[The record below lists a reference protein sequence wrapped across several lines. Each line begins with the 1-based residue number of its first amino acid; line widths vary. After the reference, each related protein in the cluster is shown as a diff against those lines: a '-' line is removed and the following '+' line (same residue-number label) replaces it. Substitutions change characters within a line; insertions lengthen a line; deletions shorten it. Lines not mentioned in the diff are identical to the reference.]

1 MFLQAFTNKG
11 FTYYNYK
18 GTYSIVLMPM
28 PFIILQVF
36 VDIGAP
42 GRCSDGGIFANSDM
56 GKGFVQNA
64 LNCLT
69 SKEIDT
75 VNGSIPYYAVADEAF
90 LL

>member
-1 MFLQAFTNKG
+1 M
-11 FTYYNYK
+11 
-18 GTYSIVLMPM
+18 
-28 PFIILQVF
+28 
-36 VDIGAP
+36 DIGAP
-42 GRCSDGGIFANSDM
+42 GRCSDGGIFANSDV

-64 LNCLT
+64 LNFLP